1 MFPSILYLSGFC
13 LVFDIALP
21 RPYTFSVTGVIKRTW
36 TELTVCVGWNQR
48 HMKPPV
54 LLIIFTFVMKM
65 PWSTVENQTNMLL
78 ASCPIK
84 DKGGWLFNCFFF
96 FCLFVLFLF
105 LSIAHCDHCYI
116 SLWILIFGESWEFQK
131 NWKSQCGKLRQNH
144 HLGAVI
150 SSLAQFQGSR
160 FRSH

>member
-96 FCLFVLFLF
+96 PFCFVFVSFYSPLWPLLHFSLNF
-105 LSIAHCDHCYI
+105 DIWRKLGISEELEITVWKIKTEPPSRCRNFISCPVPGFSI
-116 SLWILIFGESWEFQK
+116 
-131 NWKSQCGKLRQNH
+131 
-144 HLGAVI
+144 
-150 SSLAQFQGSR
+150 
-160 FRSH
+160 